1 MGKWAE
7 KFGTKFE
14 ADARQAQVSSEL
26 AVNKQRAVTSKQQAL
41 WTKLQEDVIAAVNDV
56 NSSGS
61 NPGLLFSGSDIGN
74 SPEFGIMYARVD
86 GQRRAK
92 AKFNPSS
99 HVVML
104 YFEKIRNQG
113 LNSKEFTIVAKD
125 DLELEFS
132 SQGSKCSIDG
142 LIDFMFSQLL

>member
-14 ADARQAQVSSEL
+14 ADARQAQVKNEL
-26 AVNKQRAVTSKQQAL
+26 ALNKQRAVTSKQQAL

-56 NSSGS
+56 NSAGG
-61 NPGLLFSGSDIGN
+61 NPGLVFSGQDLGN

-86 GQRRAK
+86 EQRRAK

-104 YFEKIRNQG
+104 YFEKTNRQ
-113 LNSKEFTIVAKD
+113 NSREFTIVAKD

-132 SQGSKCSIDG
+132 SQGSKFSIDG